1 MAKYRFLPIGRP
13 LTWHGLLPLLD
24 LAPLWASLKSLKL
37 NNLQF
42 SISRPRLLPNRVAPA
57 SPNKFQGVTLLFLA
71 AKTAVEGEGFNPP
84 DAGDFNLPPF
94 IEGNAFATK
103 PILLAFLSVLLIF
116 VFFFLAARKAALVPS
131 KLQFAGESVYS
142 FVRNDL
148 GRDVIGQEFMRF
160 VPYLFTLFTFILV
173 NNIFGIIPLIQFPT
187 MSRISFPYVLAA
199 FTFFVFHYVGIRRH
213 GLFSYLKGIMF
224 IPGVPKPAY
233 VLITPLELAT
243 YFLVRPMTLSLRLFA
258 NMFAG
263 HLLLLVF
270 FLGGEHLLQGVIGL
284 KLVSPFSFAIG
295 IALTFFE
302 FMVQCLQAYI
312 FTLLTALYIAG
323 ALADEH

>member
-1 MAKYRFLPIGRP
+1 MFF
-13 LTWHGLLPLLD
+13 GLVSRMGVQ
-24 LAPLWASLKSLKL
+24 AASD
-37 NNLQF
+37 
-42 SISRPRLLPNRVAPA
+42 
-57 SPNKFQGVTLLFLA
+57 
-71 AKTAVEGEGFNPP
+71 EGFNPP

-94 IEGNAFATK
+94 LEGNQFATK
-103 PILLAFLSVLLIF
+103 PILLVFLSVIF
-116 VFFFLAARKAALVPS
+116 ISAFIYLSARKAALVPS
-131 KLQFAGESVYS
+131 RFQFAGESIYS

-148 GRDVIGQEFMRF
+148 GRDVIGHEFMRF

-173 NNIFGIIPLIQFPT
+173 NNIFGIVPFIQFPT
-187 MSRISFPYVLAA
+187 MSRVSFPYVLAA
-199 FTFFVFHYVGIRRH
+199 FTFFVFHYVGIRKQ
-213 GLFSYLKGIMF
+213 GLWTYLKGIMF

-233 VLITPLELAT
+233 ILITPLELAT

-270 FLGGEHLLQGVIGL
+270 ILGGEHLLQGVIGL

>member
-1 MAKYRFLPIGRP
+1 MRVIY
-13 LTWHGLLPLLD
+13 
-24 LAPLWASLKSLKL
+24 ASK
-37 NNLQF
+37 
-42 SISRPRLLPNRVAPA
+42 
-57 SPNKFQGVTLLFLA
+57 G
-71 AKTAVEGEGFNPP
+71 EEGFNPP

-94 IEGNAFATK
+94 LEGNAFATK
-103 PILLAFLSVLLIF
+103 PVLLVFLSVILIS
-116 VFFFLAARKAALVPS
+116 VFFVLASRRAALVPS

-148 GRDVIGQEFMRF
+148 GRDVIGHEFMRF

-173 NNIFGIIPLIQFPT
+173 NNLFGIIPLIQFPT

-199 FTFFVFHYVGIRRH
+199 FTFFIFHYVGVRRH
-213 GLFSYLKGIMF
+213 GLISYLKGIMF
-224 IPGVPKPAY
+224 IPGVPKAAY
-233 VLITPLELAT
+233 ILITPLELAT

-270 FLGGEHLLQGVIGL
+270 ILGGEHLLMGAVGL
-284 KLVSPFSFAIG
+284 KVVSPFSFVVAIA
-295 IALTFFE
+295 ITFFE